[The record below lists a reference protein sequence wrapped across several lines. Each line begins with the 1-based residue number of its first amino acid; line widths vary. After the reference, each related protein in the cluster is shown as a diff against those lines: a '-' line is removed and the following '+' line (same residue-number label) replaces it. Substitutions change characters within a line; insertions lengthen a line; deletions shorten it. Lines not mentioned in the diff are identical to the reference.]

1 MYGLGRGQNSVHI
14 TDWALL
20 LACSLTLEVSPLLD
34 SIRSDLRIMLEQG
47 GVEQRPPGSRTKWH
61 PAQSN
66 FPSRVLREQ
75 ASPREMISL
84 TPNPCVSFPFL
95 SFLFHVLFLFFLLSS
110 LFSISS
116 FLSLFLIAY
125 SQTQWFLALLVMLIC
140 FCFSQNERC
149 DLRVRSREAERA

>member
-1 MYGLGRGQNSVHI
+1 M
-14 TDWALL
+14 
-20 LACSLTLEVSPLLD
+20 D
-34 SIRSDLRIMLEQG
+34 SKQIMLEQG

-95 SFLFHVLFLFFLLSS
+95 SFLFHVLFLFPSFLPV
-110 LFSISS
+110 FHF
-116 FLSLFLIAY
+116 FLSLSVFNSVQSDTVVLGSLSDAY
-125 SQTQWFLALLVMLIC
+125 LLLL
-140 FCFSQNERC
+140 FPE
-149 DLRVRSREAERA
+149 